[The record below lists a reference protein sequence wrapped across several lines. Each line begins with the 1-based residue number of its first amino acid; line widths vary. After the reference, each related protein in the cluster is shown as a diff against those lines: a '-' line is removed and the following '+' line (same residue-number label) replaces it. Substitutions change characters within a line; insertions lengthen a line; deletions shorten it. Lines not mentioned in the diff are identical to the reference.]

1 MISTNHA
8 KIILNE
14 YGYYLIDEGS
24 SNGVFVLIADTMEV
38 IVKPG
43 LIFAI
48 DDYIFNVDK
57 IFENNVFI
65 SIEEGDKI
73 TVPIKRKEE
82 KSTIGSKNFCDVV
95 LDDKTKIKPEHI
107 KFWKKGQFVF
117 FSPCNKFAE

>member
-1 MISTNHA
+1 MISTKHA
-8 KIILNE
+8 EIILNE

-82 KSTIGSKNFCDVV
+82 KSTIGSKKFCDVF

-107 KFWKKGQFVF
+107 KFWKKGEFVF